1 VIEYCRRTE
10 PNDARQCRL
19 TFFGERLL
27 LRSSTGRNGSNC
39 DVDVRVRPTA
49 DVVPRPPKQAL
60 KVLKRGQTPHVDVK
74 NGRVESFGF
83 QSRRRDAMMGRRRF
97 IGAVAGSIF
106 LAPIVATTQI
116 MKRVRRIGVL
126 SPGPTL
132 SPAEYQGVWAPLRE
146 LGWIEGQN
154 VVFERR
160 WAEGRPERLL
170 PLAQELVRLNVEI
183 ITTIGAES
191 TIAAQSATTSIPI
204 VMLSTGDPVAS
215 GLVAGLSHPGGNVTG
230 ISMVAPELDAK
241 RVTLLRE
248 LVPGLQRVGV
258 LVNPPTAIAGFS
270 RAETEKAIRSLGM
283 QPLVM
288 EVSSFDGVDEAIAEV
303 VGRQG
308 QALVVHDDV
317 LFSRNQLAVMSAVLS
332 HRLPAA
338 VEGRGMLEAGG
349 LISYEND
356 RADQVRRFAIF
367 VDKVLRGAKPADL
380 PIEQPTRFKLMI
392 NLRTARTLGITVP
405 ETLLVLADEVIQ

>member
-1 VIEYCRRTE
+1 MI
-10 PNDARQCRL
+10 
-19 TFFGERLL
+19 
-27 LRSSTGRNGSNC
+27 
-39 DVDVRVRPTA
+39 
-49 DVVPRPPKQAL
+49 
-60 KVLKRGQTPHVDVK
+60 
-74 NGRVESFGF
+74 
-83 QSRRRDAMMGRRRF
+83 GRRRF
-97 IGAVAGSIF
+97 IGTVAGGLF
-106 LAPIVATTQI
+106 LAPFAAITQTL
-116 MKRVRRIGVL
+116 RPVRRIGVL

-132 SPAEYQGVWAPLRE
+132 PPAEYQGVWAPLRE

-160 WAEGRPERLL
+160 WAEGRLERLL

-183 ITTIGAES
+183 ITTIGADA
-191 TIAAQSATTSIPI
+191 TVAAKSATTSIPI
-204 VMLSTGDPVAS
+204 VMLSTGDPVGS
-215 GLVAGLSHPGGNVTG
+215 GLVAGLAHPGGNVTG

-241 RVTLLRE
+241 RLALLRE

-258 LVNPPTAIAGFS
+258 LVDPTTAIAGFS
-270 RAETEKAIRSLGM
+270 RKESEQTIRSLGM
-283 QPLVM
+283 RPIVV
-288 EVSSFDGVDEAIAEV
+288 EVSSFDGVEEAIAEV
-303 VGRQG
+303 VRRQG

-317 LFSRNQLAVMSAVLS
+317 LFIRNQVKVMSAVLS

-356 RADQVRRFAIF
+356 RADQIRRFAIL

-392 NLRTARTLGITVP
+392 NLKTAKTLGITVP
-405 ETLLVLADEVIQ
+405 QSLLLRADEVIQ